1 MNLTDAN
8 ERKVMVRALCLA
20 RDRKLFKEQRDR
32 SILDRL
38 IARAKDANPHTPKT
52 VHGRSGATCE
62 CGHRES
68 IHRGFGYLN
77 NLGACA
83 VLGCSCANFRDK
95 NAGQQQGENR

>member
-1 MNLTDAN
+1 MNLTTAN
-8 ERKVMVRALCLA
+8 ERKVLVRALCLA

-38 IARAKDANPHTPKT
+38 IAKAKDANPP
-52 VHGRSGATCE
+52 RDNSPRARPGATCE

-77 NLGACA
+77 NLGSCA
-83 VLGCSCANFRDK
+83 VLGCPCANFRDK
-95 NAGQQQGENR
+95 NAGQQQGESR